1 MPEDL
6 FVRTALR
13 AISDSLAKPL
23 EVEQG
28 APLLYEV
35 RVDNNLKITVDPR
48 SPTRGQ
54 SAFETD
60 LCIFEHKSDD
70 VRIPRVVLEFKA
82 SVTTHDIIT
91 YSSKARRHKFIYP
104 YLRYGLVASKVKSVP
119 RKYFAHNEGLDFML
133 AVGALPTE
141 DGKVALLEL
150 VGTEVEASRTLESL
164 VFGEKTTHLVRNAI
178 E

>member
-1 MPEDL
+1 MAEDP
-6 FVRTALR
+6 FVRIALS
-13 AISDSLAKPL
+13 AISASLSTPL
-23 EVEQG
+23 SVEQG

-60 LCIFEHKSDD
+60 LCVFEHKSDE

-119 RKYFAHNEGLDFML
+119 RKYFVHNEGLDFML
-133 AVGALPTE
+133 AVGGLTKKL
-141 DGKVALLEL
+141 GKAELLQL
-150 VGTEVEASRTLESL
+150 VSTEVAASRTLESL
-164 VFGEKTTHLVRNAI
+164 VFGARTTHLVRNAI